1 MAVDPQTWI
10 VRIPRKKGTL
20 GELLRIV
27 TSLWR
32 YQFEDLEV
40 LPNRVVSTVQ
50 LPPKQEEYTLETM
63 LDYVNIT
70 PIPEMSPWE
79 QLRHIWSICSEGGL
93 KPTMC
98 FVSDTSLASDL
109 GADVQ
114 NRNWMGIPLYTSELI
129 ANREFIVALA
139 PEWYS
144 GLEQTERFLHG
155 RTP

>member
-1 MAVDPQTWI
+1 VAVDPQTWI

-50 LPPKQEEYTLETM
+50 LQPKQEEYTLEKM
-63 LDYVNIT
+63 LNYVDIT
-70 PIPEMSPWE
+70 PLPDMSPWDY
-79 QLRHIWSICSEGGL
+79 LRHVWARCSESEL
-93 KPTMC
+93 KPITC
-98 FVSDTSLASDL
+98 FVPNTETALDL
-109 GADVQ
+109 GADILGG
-114 NRNWMGIPLYTSELI
+114 NWLGIPLYTAELL
-129 ANREFIVALA
+129 ADREFIVALA

-144 GLEQTERFLHG
+144 GLEQTKRFLHG
-155 RTP
+155 RAP